1 MDALVVKVLSHQ
13 TEVNHLYLAVLNS
26 EVIGFQVFVHHLGLF
41 VKCVNCIEHLEH
53 YTNKAKALRLARSS
67 RGLEIFFDAELDEL

>member
-13 TEVNHLYLAVLNS
+13 TEVDHLYLVVLNS
-26 EVIGFQVFVHHLGLF
+26 EVIGFQVLVHHLGLL

-53 YTNKAKALRLARSS
+53 HTHNA
-67 RGLEIFFDAELDEL
+67 